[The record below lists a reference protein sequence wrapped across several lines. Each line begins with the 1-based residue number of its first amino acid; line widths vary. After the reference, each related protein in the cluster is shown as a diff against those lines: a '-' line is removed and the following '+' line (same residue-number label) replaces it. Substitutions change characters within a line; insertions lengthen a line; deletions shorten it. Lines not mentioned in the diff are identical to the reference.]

1 VQGWSEVG
9 TPKARTTTLDRLRQ
23 AMLLFSS
30 RRGEALERLNVD
42 EVSAGRQS
50 QFWKLA
56 QPLSALYPSGTDEPR
71 WFDGV
76 LARKKEIGS

>member
-1 VQGWSEVG
+1 VQGWGEVD
-9 TPKARTTTLDRLRQ
+9 TPKAGTTTLDRLHQ

-30 RRGEALERLNVD
+30 RRGEALERRSV
-42 EVSAGRQS
+42 EGVSAGRQS
-50 QFWKLA
+50 RCGKLA